1 MKTGLH
7 KIVFI
12 VLLSA
17 LTQTQSWSQSTN
29 ITVSGQVVDSE
40 GETLVGVNV
49 QIQGTSQGAS
59 TDLDGQ
65 YTLGDVAENA
75 ILVFSYIGYQTQ
87 EIPVEG
93 QTTIDVTL
101 VSDAELL
108 EEVVV

>member
-1 MKTGLH
+1 N
-7 KIVFI
+7 F
-12 VLLSA
+12 
-17 LTQTQSWSQSTN
+17 N
-29 ITVSGQVVDSE
+29 
-40 GETLVGVNV
+40 GVNV
-49 QIQGTSQGAS
+49 QVQGTTQGTS

-108 EEVVV
+108 EEVVVVGYGRQKKANVIGSVTAISGSEVEAIPAPDITNAISGR